1 MEETISISDIFNTLK
16 KRWRLIVFLTVVA
29 ALISGSIS
37 YFVLTPVYQ
46 SSTQILVNQ
55 KNENN
60 QIDATQL
67 QVNID
72 VINTYSVI
80 IKSPAILD
88 KVKANLNLT
97 ESVAQLNQK
106 ITVNSQDNSQVFSL
120 AVQHSNPA
128 MSVEIANEVAE
139 TFQREIPAIMNV
151 DNVTILAK
159 AVNPIPVGAN
169 PLMNISIAVV
179 VGLMVGI
186 GLAFLLEYLDNT
198 LKDERDV
205 EIYLGLP
212 VLGSIHKF
220 SPGKQRSK
228 IQKVGSEHVAS

>member
-16 KRWRLIVFLTVVA
+16 KRWKLIVFLAVVA
-29 ALISGSIS
+29 ALISGGIT
-37 YFVLTPVYQ
+37 YFVITPVYHA
-46 SSTQILVNQ
+46 STQILVNQ

-67 QVNID
+67 KVNID

-128 MSVEIANEVAE
+128 MSVQIANEVAE

-159 AVNPIPVGAN
+159 AENPIHVGPN
-169 PLMNISIAVV
+169 PLLNISIAVV
-179 VGLMVGI
+179 VGLMLGI

-220 SPGKQRSK
+220 SPGKQRSR